1 MVVGGRAA
9 AAQASAAGDGMNAA
23 LKRSKKSADS
33 DWSMVLLVED
43 AHASFDETGS
53 ILRAAG
59 YGVVHATTAVDAL
72 DILRG
77 PRRIDLLL
85 TAVDIPNQ
93 PSGFTLA
100 RMARLR
106 RPGLAVLYLAA
117 SGEPNRKEAERA
129 LGPVLQTPT
138 PPDVLVQHVKAA
150 IKPTDAG

>member
-1 MVVGGRAA
+1 MVVGRGAA
-9 AAQASAAGDGMNAA
+9 TAQASAAHDGTNAA
-23 LKRSKKSADS
+23 LKQSKRSPDSARGI
-33 DWSMVLLVED
+33 VLLVENER
-43 AHASFDETGS
+43 ASFDRTGS

-106 RPGLAVLYLAA
+106 RPGLPVLYLAA
-117 SGEPNRKEAERA
+117 TGEFDRKESERA
-129 LGPVLQTPT
+129 LGPILPKTVAPDALVL
-138 PPDVLVQHVKAA
+138 HVRTAMD
-150 IKPTDAG
+150 PTDAT